1 MLISLPPINIKE
13 GFSVKYLLTDENLKK
28 LWIILFDEIF
38 LRYGIFWS
46 VRRKQAIGTISDLKG
61 KVLGEVNEKDL
72 IRTACC
78 MMVTP
83 VENLSEIGGFPMG
96 YEFMTKGADS
106 DDMSIV
112 VNKAFKECIDNG
124 LMVLSHSS
132 DDGPNNKKI
141 KIDKDITD
149 KLKLLLN
156 EKRKEVGEKFQKVI
170 ELKDGTHLVHNILG
184 GLRNKDLGYVNEEN
198 TLIETFNFDLL
209 LEFIASNKDVII
221 EKDGISTTVSKY
233 LQEFTSGLLF
243 PKDCMNKTPTKIY
256 LKIIHK
262 LEFMQQFF
270 PNERLLTNI
279 IKFSNHVKNFWD
291 AVHSDDKDLDLPKR
305 ISKLEQTIKF
315 FTDWRENFIFTSSQK
330 KEYKEQDIIKV
341 NSLDNSI
348 PVNQINTLTK
358 ILKGLKG
365 ILHLDIKFNIRS
377 FDTCILESDF
387 HSLRAID
394 YNPNCEEFQLAY
406 NKAILKNQYKFAE
419 FGYNNHNFR
428 SKVKLKIK
436 AYKLND
442 FKKLPKQKNVKLSKQ
457 EKTRIKNE
465 EKEYK
470 TKILNEINSCELKM
484 LNSTFNFR
492 QSLNLKNS
500 IFDVNKKTKL
510 EEQTI
515 KELDDNLIILDQ
527 IVKIYD
533 QKNKRRG

>member
-256 LKIIHK
+256 LKKIIHK

-315 FTDWRENFIFTSSQK
+315 FYRLERKFYIYFIT
-330 KEYKEQDIIKV
+330 KE
-341 NSLDNSI
+341 
-348 PVNQINTLTK
+348 
-358 ILKGLKG
+358 
-365 ILHLDIKFNIRS
+365 
-377 FDTCILESDF
+377 
-387 HSLRAID
+387 
-394 YNPNCEEFQLAY
+394 
-406 NKAILKNQYKFAE
+406 
-419 FGYNNHNFR
+419 
-428 SKVKLKIK
+428 
-436 AYKLND
+436 
-442 FKKLPKQKNVKLSKQ
+442 
-457 EKTRIKNE
+457 RI
-465 EKEYK
+465 
-470 TKILNEINSCELKM
+470 
-484 LNSTFNFR
+484 
-492 QSLNLKNS
+492 
-500 IFDVNKKTKL
+500 
-510 EEQTI
+510 
-515 KELDDNLIILDQ
+515 
-527 IVKIYD
+527 
-533 QKNKRRG
+533 